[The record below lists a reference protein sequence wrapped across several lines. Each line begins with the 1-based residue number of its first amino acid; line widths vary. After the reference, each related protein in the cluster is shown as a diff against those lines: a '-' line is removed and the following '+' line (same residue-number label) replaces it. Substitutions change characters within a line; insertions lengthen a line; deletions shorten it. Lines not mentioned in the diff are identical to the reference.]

1 MRRLLNLIK
10 RTSPF
15 TAGLIAVIVLVVAC
29 YAIFTKFANPFA
41 SPFTIH
47 AIVPNANQLRPD
59 SAVRIAGVN
68 VGKVTSVSPS
78 CQGYAD
84 PTGSPCQAANV
95 TMTIDNNGL
104 PLHKDATF
112 SIRPRIFLEGNF
124 FVDVQPGT
132 PQAPA
137 APNGFVFPIQQTR
150 TPVQFDQLLTSLQTD
165 ARANLQTLLQQYGL
179 AVTEGGPAFNQ
190 SIPYWT
196 PAYKYGAQVAHAAI
210 GTQPHDLSGFIDKAG
225 VVNGALSAHPQNL
238 KNLITNL
245 DRTALAFARQQT
257 ALSSAVAELP
267 RTLQVA
273 IPALNALETSLCTSV
288 AQPAPPNCAPGP
300 LREFARAL
308 IPGTQTLAPTIDASL
323 PFFTQLRQLVSPPE
337 LLGLTND
344 LSATIP
350 ALAQLDAESIPLL
363 QNGVRPASSC
373 QVNVVL
379 PWSRLEIQDRNF
391 NASNGFP
398 PRPVYVEGV
407 DYLPGLAGESR
418 NFDANGPYVRV
429 LGPGG
434 QFTYSLSQDRFGR
447 PVTGTSLNRILG
459 VVPRTPTPHT
469 SGDGATVP
477 VSRPPL
483 KPNVPC
489 ETQPAITGAVL
500 NNAASGPTP
509 QLLPAAAGAARDRS
523 SVISTTQRHRS
534 QAKQQR
540 RVKRASNSARRRR
553 RR

>member
-1 MRRLLNLIK
+1 VTRLLNLTK
-10 RTSPF
+10 RISPF
-15 TAGLIAVIVLVVAC
+15 KAGVITVIVLVVAC

-47 AIVPNANQLRPD
+47 AIVANANQLRPD
-59 SAVRIAGVN
+59 SVVRIAGVN
-68 VGKVTSVSPS
+68 VGKVTNVAPS

-84 PTGSPCQAANV
+84 PNGSPCQAADV

-112 SIRPRIFLEGNF
+112 YIRPRIFLEGNF
-124 FVDVQPGT
+124 FVEVSPGT
-132 PQAPA
+132 PQAPD

-150 TPVQFDQLLTSLQTD
+150 TPVQFDQVLTSLQTVT
-165 ARANLQTLLQQYGL
+165 RVNLQILLQQYGV
-179 AVTEGGPAFNQ
+179 AVTQGGPAFNQ

-196 PAYKYGAQVAHAAI
+196 PAYKYGSQVSHAAL
-210 GTQPHDLSGFIDKAG
+210 GTQPNDLSGWINKAG

-238 KNLITNL
+238 KNLITDL
-245 DRTALAFARQQT
+245 DTTALAFAREQT

-273 IPALNALETSLCTSV
+273 IPALNALEASLCTSV

-323 PFFTQLRQLVSPPE
+323 PFFTQLRLLVSPPE

-350 ALAQLDAESIPLL
+350 ALAKLDAESIPLM

-379 PWSRLEIQDRNF
+379 PWSRLTIQDPHF

-398 PRPVYVEGV
+398 PRPVYVEAV
-407 DYLPGLAGESR
+407 NYLPGLSGESR
-418 NFDANGPYVRV
+418 SFDANGPYVRV

-434 QFTYSLSQDRFGR
+434 AFTYSLSPNLSGS
-447 PVTGTSLNRILG
+447 SLNKILG
-459 VVPRTPTPHT
+459 VQPRTPAPHA
-469 SGDGATVP
+469 SGDGAKVP

-489 ETQPAITGAVL
+489 ETQPAITGSVL
-500 NNAASGPTP
+500 NNAAQGPTP
-509 QLLPAAAGAARDRS
+509 QPLQVASGATGAALDRS
-523 SVISTTQRHRS
+523 SATPTTPQRQSR
-534 QAKQQR
+534 AGEQR
-540 RVKRASNSARRRR
+540 RSIRARTRRRSAR
-553 RR
+553 